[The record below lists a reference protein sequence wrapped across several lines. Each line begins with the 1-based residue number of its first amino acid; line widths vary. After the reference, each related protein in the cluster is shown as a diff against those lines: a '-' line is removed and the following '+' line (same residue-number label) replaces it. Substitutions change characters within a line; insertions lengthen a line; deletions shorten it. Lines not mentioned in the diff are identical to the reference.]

1 MVEYELRMLISTL
14 RLNIRKPTYILS
26 HTALILTCL
35 FIGYC
40 LALAPE
46 YFLLEGYPQV
56 LDESE
61 ATALDML
68 TMLLTFLL
76 LYTVLRG
83 LFDQGLRSYVSQPD
97 FSILVL
103 TPINS
108 RCIVTAKCV
117 RNMASRLFLVVL
129 TFLVLT
135 PISLRLS
142 TPPFLLAAAILS
154 LTLYIEFLQAISFA
168 IHSLSDAFRSK
179 ISPRTGKYVKIIAL
193 ALSVMISLSIMLS
206 EYYATEFWTRT
217 LTEGAEACWA
227 LLPSSLTASL
237 VLGFIL
243 GRAEA
248 VYQPLLCLS
257 GFLIG
262 ALALMYLFS
271 GPYHPEKFAH
281 HPFPSGSRTPFGFRI
296 GKFIEKHLNWEK
308 HSLIIF
314 AKDLQLSLRGALI
327 DFSLLDFTLMYAV
340 PLASWYLLESFLPVQ
355 TVPDLEA
362 KLGPLKAFVKE
373 LVLLFA
379 LLPFIPSLTSFSREM
394 SRIWLLKAFPIHNR
408 AVAYGKFLFA
418 LTISAA
424 SLAPMVLVAILAFQ
438 IPLSEWVIWL
448 ILPLILLIANSFG
461 VLVGAY
467 LPPYDLGN
475 HMSLKSIITFFVLLI
490 FVLAPFTF
498 IASVQDN
505 VRRVILL
512 AWLALYS
519 ALSARFFLRQA
530 GKGFE
535 KLELREILP
544 HKAEAGDSEPDD
556 EPEEN
561 L

>member
-14 RLNIRKPTYILS
+14 RLNVRKPTYILS

-35 FIGYC
+35 FIGYSF
-40 LALAPE
+40 ALAPE

-61 ATALDML
+61 AIALDML
-68 TMLLTFLL
+68 TMPLAFLL
-76 LYTVLRG
+76 LYTVLQG

-103 TPINS
+103 TPVNS

-117 RNMASRLFLVVL
+117 RNLASRLFLIIL
-129 TFLVLT
+129 AFLVLT
-135 PISLRLS
+135 PISLKLS

-154 LTLYIEFLQAISFA
+154 LVLYIEFLQAVSFA
-168 IHSLSDAFRSK
+168 IRSLSDAFRSK
-179 ISPRTGKYVKIIAL
+179 LSPRARKYVKIIAL
-193 ALSVMISLSIMLS
+193 TLSVIVSLSIILS
-206 EYYATEFWTRT
+206 EYYAIEFWTRA
-217 LTEGAEACWA
+217 LTEGTEACWA

-237 VLGFIL
+237 VLGFML
-243 GRAEA
+243 GKAEA
-248 VYQPLLCLS
+248 VYPSLPCLI
-257 GFLIG
+257 GFLVG
-262 ALALMYLFS
+262 ALAFMYAFS
-271 GPYHPEKFAH
+271 GPYHPEEFAPR
-281 HPFPSGSRTPFGFRI
+281 PFTHGLRSPFGFRI
-296 GKFIEKHLNWEK
+296 GKFIEKCLNWEK

-314 AKDLQLSLRGALI
+314 LKDFQLSLRGALI

-340 PLASWYLLESFLPVQ
+340 PLASWYLLESFMPVQ

-362 KLGPLKAFVKE
+362 KLGPLKVFVKE

-394 SRIWLLKAFPIHNR
+394 GRIWLLKVFPIQNR

-418 LTISAA
+418 LTISTA
-424 SLAPMVLVAILAFQ
+424 SLAPMVLVAVLVFQ
-438 IPLSEWVIWL
+438 IPPSEWVICM

-475 HMSLKSIITFFVLLI
+475 HMSLKSIITFFVFLI
-490 FVLAPFTF
+490 IVLTPFTY
-498 IASVQDN
+498 IALVQDN
-505 VRRVILL
+505 VSRGILL
-512 AWLALYS
+512 ALLALYS
-519 ALSARFFLRQA
+519 ALSARFFLGQA

-544 HKAEAGDSEPDD
+544 HKAETGDIEPDD
-556 EPEEN
+556 ELKEN